1 LIQSDVHSAHL
12 PESPAGPITVWVSA
26 SGVRRVEF
34 GDLPTDAHV
43 GSPDAWPHLLTQAVK
58 QLREY
63 FAGSR
68 RVFDLP
74 LDLEAVT
81 DFQREVYTEL
91 LKIPYGRLT
100 TYGALAEAIGR
111 TELARAVGQA
121 VGANP
126 IPIIIPCHR
135 VVAAERR
142 LGGFSGGLAAKV
154 ALLAVENVHAD
165 GVRESS
171 RVYPEV
177 LRLDL

>member
-1 LIQSDVHSAHL
+1 MTPSDVHSAHL
-12 PESPAGPITVWVSA
+12 PDTPVGPITVWVSA

-43 GSPDAWPHLLTQAVK
+43 GSADAWPPLLARAVT

-68 RVFDLP
+68 RVFDVP

-81 DFQREVYTEL
+81 DFQRDVYAEL
-91 LKIPYGRLT
+91 LKVPHGRLT

-135 VVAAERR
+135 VVAAESR

-165 GVRESS
+165 GARESS